1 MIGTV
6 FLDFRGEELHLKVRN
21 CVSISHISGDI
32 DQEFVMTMS
41 QFEEQD
47 NSYRRQVNEPTHQEQ
62 EETILK
68 QQIEIEEL
76 KEQLEIRE
84 QYEDLRKEQID
95 EHEIF

>member
-1 MIGTV
+1 MITQLLDLRKEDKLRVTV
-6 FLDFRGEELHLKVRN
+6 GSDVGIFSYVDN
-21 CVSISHISGDI
+21 TSILL
-32 DQEFVMTMS
+32 TMG

-47 NSYRRQVNEPTHQEQ
+47 NSYRRQVNEPTHEEQ

-84 QYEDLRKEQID
+84 QFEELRKEQID
-95 EHEIF
+95 EHEVF